1 MSHGKNR
8 PSSCP
13 QSSEPLTALSSWLVF
28 CGHVKEISQRDFT
41 AALYWNWITCNYILG
56 PTAAE
61 KNKKKAL
68 SKKKLNKKTKTYYS
82 YTLPFTPCFCKI
94 LAKTHI
100 FLVFWLKHPHI
111 LGLINLSFLS
121 PYLDESW
128 HVPSFPLDTKN
139 IMLQHMWQ
147 VILHVYQKRTIHTWE
162 MYKKKKD
169 MFITFWRYELLIWQL
184 G

>member
-61 KNKKKAL
+61 KTKKKAL
-68 SKKKLNKKTKTYYS
+68 SKKKQQKNKNLLLLHIAVHTVFLQDS
-82 YTLPFTPCFCKI
+82 CKN
-94 LAKTHI
+94 
-100 FLVFWLKHPHI
+100 PH
-111 LGLINLSFLS
+111 LFSFLIETPPHS
-121 PYLDESW
+121 WFDKSVISEPIPRLIMTRPFIPSW
-128 HVPSFPLDTKN
+128 HKKHYAPAHVTSNSSRLSKENDS
-139 IMLQHMWQ
+139 HMRNVQ
-147 VILHVYQKRTIHTWE
+147 
-162 MYKKKKD
+162 KKKD